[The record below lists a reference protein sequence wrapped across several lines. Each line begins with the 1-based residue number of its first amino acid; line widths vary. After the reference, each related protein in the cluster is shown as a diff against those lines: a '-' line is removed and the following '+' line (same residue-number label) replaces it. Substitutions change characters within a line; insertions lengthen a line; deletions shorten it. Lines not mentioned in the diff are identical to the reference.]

1 MDGFHVNHNA
11 ILKICGAP
19 TNSIISHCPTK
30 RKIGLSL
37 VRFKIKVTFIYIYLG
52 TVDAQTGMFSWDL
65 IYCLWGP
72 ASNKQCNDQVTF
84 IRGGSRISV
93 KRGVR
98 MNMYMYKGIVG
109 SLC

>member
-30 RKIGLSL
+30 RKIDLHVSL
-37 VRFKIKVTFIYIYLG
+37 VRVNIIVTFISSLG
-52 TVDAQTGMFSWDL
+52 SGCTNWNVLMGSYTLFM
-65 IYCLWGP
+65 GP

-93 KRGVR
+93 KRGFGCKNVHVLR
-98 MNMYMYKGIVG
+98 Y
-109 SLC
+109 